1 MPLVNDHKFG
11 DNYVLASKWGFVL
24 AANRA
29 IDEDKTDTDDNNFYP
44 TVAQSNRYIQ
54 VTYVPQRKN
63 GLNGLVKWTH

>member
-29 IDEDKTDTDDNNFYP
+29 IDEDKTDTEDNNFYP
-44 TVAQSNRYIQ
+44 TVA
-54 VTYVPQRKN
+54 
-63 GLNGLVKWTH
+63 